1 MTAVDLQGLLLLF
14 AFLGLML
21 GSAATSRR
29 WPATLRPIAAFE
41 ALGKAIERAVEAGER
56 VHVSLGTGSVIGPES
71 APAFAG
77 LAALSRIARVTS
89 MSDRP
94 AVVTAG
100 DGAMAILAR
109 DTLRSS
115 YGESGSPNLY
125 DPTSGRL
132 LGPTPFSYVAGL
144 PSVLTNEGVSVHML
158 SGFYGFE
165 AGLAAEFGE
174 RARAFVIGGTSE
186 VQSQA
191 LLYAVA
197 RNPLLGEE
205 VFASGAYLG
214 AGELH
219 KASLRTQDIIR
230 IGLIVL
236 IMLGVIMA
244 TFEDLI

>member
-29 WPATLRPIAAFE
+29 WPATFRPIPAFE

-77 LAALSRIARVTS
+77 LAALSRIARATS
-89 MSDRP
+89 ISDRP

-191 LLYAVA
+191 LLYAIA

-236 IMLGVIMA
+236 ILLGVLMA

>member
-144 PSVLTNEGVSVHML
+144 PSVLTNEDVSVHML

-219 KASLRTQDIIR
+219 NASLRTQDIIR

>member
-29 WPATLRPIAAFE
+29 WPATFRPIAAFE

-94 AVVTAG
+94 VVVTAG

-236 IMLGVIMA
+236 ILLGVLMA

>member
-1 MTAVDLQGLLLLF
+1 MTAVDMQGLLLLF

-244 TFEDLI
+244 TFEDLL

>member
-1 MTAVDLQGLLLLF
+1 MSAADLQGVLVLI
-14 AFLGLML
+14 AFLALML
-21 GSAATSRR
+21 GSAAINRR
-29 WPATLRPIAAFE
+29 WPATFRKIPAFDL
-41 ALGKAIERAVEAGER
+41 LGGAIERAVEAGER
-56 VHVSLGTGSVIGPES
+56 VHLSLGTGSVISAES
-71 APAFAG
+71 APALAG
-77 LAALSRIARVTS
+77 LAALTRIARATS

-94 AVVTAG
+94 VVATAG

-115 YGESGSPNLY
+115 YGEVGASDLY

-144 PSVLTNEGVSVHML
+144 PAVLNNEQVSVNML

-165 AGLAAEFGE
+165 SGLAAEFGE

-197 RNPLLGEE
+197 QNPLIGEE

-219 KASLRTQDIIR
+219 KASLRAQDVVR
-230 IGLIVL
+230 IGIIVL
-236 IMLGVIMA
+236 VLLGVVIA
-244 TFEDLI
+244 TFEGLV

>member
-244 TFEDLI
+244 TFEDLL

>member
-1 MTAVDLQGLLLLF
+1 MTAVELQGLLLLF
-14 AFLGLML
+14 AFLVLML
-21 GSAATSRR
+21 GSAALSRR
-29 WPATLRPIAAFE
+29 WPATFRQIAAFE

-56 VHVSLGTGSVIGPES
+56 VHVSLGAGSVIGPES
-71 APAFAG
+71 SSAFAG
-77 LAALSRIARVTS
+77 LAALTRIARATS

-115 YGESGSPNLY
+115 YSEGGSANRY

-144 PSVLTNEGVSVHML
+144 PSVLNTESVSVHML

-197 RNPLLGEE
+197 KNPLLGEE

-214 AGELH
+214 AGQLH
-219 KASLRTQDIIR
+219 KASLRAQDVIR

-236 IMLGVIMA
+236 ILLGVIMA

>member
-132 LGPTPFSYVAGL
+132 LGATPFSYVAGL

-236 IMLGVIMA
+236 ILLGAIMA

>member
-1 MTAVDLQGLLLLF
+1 MSAIDIWGLLLLF
-14 AFLGLML
+14 SFLGLML
-21 GSAATSRR
+21 GSAAISRR
-29 WPATLRPIAAFE
+29 WPAHFRKISAFDS
-41 ALGKAIERAVEAGER
+41 LSRAIERAVEAGER
-56 VHVSLGTGSVIGPES
+56 VHLSLGTGSVIGPES
-71 APAFAG
+71 APALAG
-77 LAALSRIARVTS
+77 LAALTRIARATS

-94 AVVTAG
+94 VVVTAG

-115 YGESGSPNLY
+115 YGEVGASELY

-144 PSVLTNEGVSVHML
+144 PSMLDNEDVSVHML

-174 RARAFVIGGTSE
+174 RARAFVIGGTNE

-191 LLYAVA
+191 LLYVSVQ
-197 RNPLLGEE
+197 NPLLGEE

-214 AGELH
+214 AGQMH
-219 KASLRTQDIIR
+219 SASLRAQDIIR

-236 IMLGVIMA
+236 ILLGVIAA
-244 TFEDLI
+244 TLEDLV

>member
-1 MTAVDLQGLLLLF
+1 MTAVNLQGLLLLF
-14 AFLGLML
+14 VFLGLML
-21 GSAATSRR
+21 GSVAISRR
-29 WPATLRPIAAFE
+29 WPATFRQIAAFE

-56 VHVSLGTGSVIGPES
+56 VHLSLGTGSVIGPDS

-77 LAALSRIARVTS
+77 LAALTRIARATS

-94 AVVTAG
+94 AVVTTG

-115 YGESGSPNLY
+115 YGEMGASELY
-125 DPTSGRL
+125 NPTSGRL

-144 PSVLTNEGVSVHML
+144 PSILTNERVSVHML

-197 RNPLLGEE
+197 QNPLLGEE

-219 KASLRTQDIIR
+219 KASLRAQDIIR
-230 IGLIVL
+230 IGIIVL
-236 IMLGVIMA
+236 ILLGAVMA

>member
-1 MTAVDLQGLLLLF
+1 MNG
-14 AFLGLML
+14 
-21 GSAATSRR
+21 
-29 WPATLRPIAAFE
+29 
-41 ALGKAIERAVEAGER
+41 AVEAGDR
-56 VHVSLGTGSVIGPES
+56 VHLSLGTGSVIGPES

-77 LAALSRIARVTS
+77 LAALTRIARATS

-115 YGESGSPNLY
+115 YGEVGAADLY

-144 PSVLTNEGVSVHML
+144 PTVLTNESVSVHML

-191 LLYAVA
+191 LLYATTQ
-197 RNPLLGEE
+197 NPCWEKKYLPAALTLALGISIRL
-205 VFASGAYLG
+205 VFERKMSFGS
-214 AGELH
+214 H
-219 KASLRTQDIIR
+219 SL
-230 IGLIVL
+230 
-236 IMLGVIMA
+236 
-244 TFEDLI
+244 F

>member
-29 WPATLRPIAAFE
+29 WPATFRPIAAFE

-191 LLYAVA
+191 LLYAIA

-236 IMLGVIMA
+236 ILLGVLMA

>member
-21 GSAATSRR
+21 GSAAVSRR
-29 WPATLRPIAAFE
+29 WPATFRPIAAFE

-94 AVVTAG
+94 VVVTAG

-144 PSVLTNEGVSVHML
+144 PSVLTNEDVSVHML

-236 IMLGVIMA
+236 ILLGVLMA
-244 TFEDLI
+244 TFEVLI

>member
-29 WPATLRPIAAFE
+29 WPATFRPIAAFE

-77 LAALSRIARVTS
+77 LAALSRIARATS

-236 IMLGVIMA
+236 ILLGVLMA

>member
-1 MTAVDLQGLLLLF
+1 MTAVDMQGLLLLF